1 VPVVINEM
9 EVQSG
14 AEADRGAPAAPAPE
28 PAAAAAT
35 APAFPADALLR
46 SQRSLRQRQTRLFA
60 D

>member
-28 PAAAAAT
+28 PAAAAA
-35 APAFPADALLR
+35 PAFPADALLR